1 VYFVTLSCK
10 TSQKTKGEKKRKLV
24 NLEGKKTGGKQNGK
38 KKGKKSKTL
47 SHLVLP
53 IDKSNHFAKF
63 DEKTNTFLRNKNG
76 SGGAMKWT
84 PGLLT
89 FALEYLETLPTLPT
103 SPTRK
108 AMKAALDAE
117 SLRERKY
124 VKTLKQ
130 TRKEMVSQI
139 FVYINVFVS
148 LI

>member
-53 IDKSNHFAKF
+53 IDKRNHFAKF

-76 SGGAMKWT
+76 SGGAMYWK
-84 PGLLT
+84 PGLRT
-89 FALEYLETLPTLPT
+89 FALEYLETLPT
-103 SPTRK
+103 SSTRK